1 MEHKPR
7 PLRQPILSRG
17 QWVRV
22 TFIGLLMAVA
32 TILVEAAYDDTT
44 VAATMGFVLFSL
56 FNIAL
61 GLTSHSETGTVFD
74 RDIISDRR
82 QLALMGLALLM
93 TILPTQLDF
102 MERILGLT
110 GLSGNQ
116 WLIVIGLSLALI
128 LVDEVIKL
136 FLRRR
141 QSVMEPAPVEP
152 AMAV

>member
-1 MEHKPR
+1 
-7 PLRQPILSRG
+7 
-17 QWVRV
+17 
-22 TFIGLLMAVA
+22 
-32 TILVEAAYDDTT
+32 
-44 VAATMGFVLFSL
+44 
-56 FNIAL
+56 
-61 GLTSHSETGTVFD
+61 
-74 RDIISDRR
+74 
-82 QLALMGLALLM
+82 MGLALLM